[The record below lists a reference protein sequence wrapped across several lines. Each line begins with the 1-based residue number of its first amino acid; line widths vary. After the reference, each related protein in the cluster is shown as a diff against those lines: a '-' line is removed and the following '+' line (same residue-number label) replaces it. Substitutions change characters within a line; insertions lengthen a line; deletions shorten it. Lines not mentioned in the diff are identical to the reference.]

1 MSLATAMT
9 KSLLSNLPKE
19 AAQEFELDEER
30 FKVFLQTFLTN
41 QLSKGARGKSTRTGA
56 KGTNGK
62 GRISGY
68 LLFSNENRDRLR
80 KENPEL
86 SFTTV
91 GKRLGELWKD
101 LSDAERQDWKNRA
114 DSENEQNGLPAKT
127 PAPAK
132 ESGRGRAQKEEGPTV
147 SRHTESDKWVIDG
160 TSYVVSSSKSRVVVG
175 RLNKENKVVALSAN
189 DQKALKAKGLEFKV
203 SEKK

>member
-30 FKVFLQTFLTN
+30 FKTFLQTFLTN

-80 KENPEL
+80 KENPDL
-86 SFTTV
+86 TFTSV
-91 GKRLGELWKD
+91 GKELGGMWKQ
-101 LSDAERQDWKNRA
+101 LSESERQQWNERA
-114 DSENEQNGLPAKT
+114 VAENEKNGLPAKT

-132 ESGRGRAQKEEGPTV
+132 EAPRGRSQKAEGPAV
-147 SRHTESDKWVIDG
+147 SRHAESDKWVLDG
-160 TSYVVSSSKSRVVVG
+160 TSYVVASSKSRVVVG

-189 DQKALKAKGLEFKV
+189 DQKSLKSKGIEFKV
-203 SEKK
+203 AEKK